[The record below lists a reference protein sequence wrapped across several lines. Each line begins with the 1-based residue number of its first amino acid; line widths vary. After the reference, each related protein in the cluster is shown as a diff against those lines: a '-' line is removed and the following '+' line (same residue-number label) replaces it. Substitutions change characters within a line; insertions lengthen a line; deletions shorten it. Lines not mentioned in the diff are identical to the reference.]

1 MQLTNLIDLTD
12 YVRDGEGNVLF
23 RNNMNGKW
31 FLIVDKGD
39 GNNGS
44 KIANLTLYTDY
55 KVNNSA
61 KIVSNYRKLLINQ
74 YYEDSNHK
82 DSKEYLSNY
91 SVITDTE
98 DTELKNFVEYVLEE
112 IGK

>member
-1 MQLTNLIDLTD
+1 MQLTNLTNLTD
-12 YVRDGEGNVLF
+12 YVRNGKGNVLF

-31 FLIVDKGD
+31 FLIVDNGE
-39 GNNGS
+39 GNNRS
-44 KIANLTLYTDY
+44 KIADLTLYTDY
-55 KVNNSA
+55 KVNNSEEV
-61 KIVSNYRKLLINQ
+61 VSNYRKLLINQ
-74 YYEDSNHK
+74 DYEDSKHK